1 MTILCR
7 RWGKEW
13 LNVDLST
20 VKKWTRFMEIHYAR
34 TEHEEITVIFVPEL
48 QDIVPSQQ
56 EFEELWESRQKAKR
70 KPATVL
76 YNIYRI
82 AYIL

>member
-1 MTILCR
+1 
-7 RWGKEW
+7 
-13 LNVDLST
+13 
-20 VKKWTRFMEIHYAR
+20 MEIHYAR